1 MTSSTEQTAF
11 HNFLSKLLEQKETV
25 DLEFKHTKGGFPPTF
40 WESYSSFANTEGGS
54 IVFGIK
60 EKDGRFYPDGL
71 TSEQIKKYKDDIWN
85 QINSKQKVNRKII
98 SDKDVSEV
106 EYNGAWFLLF
116 NIPRA
121 SRDQR
126 PIYIGANPYDGTY
139 RRNNTGDYHC
149 SPWEVQQMLAE
160 QRHDLA
166 MDDEIYSHYT
176 IDDLDQE
183 SLRAYRQMFI
193 NKRPTHPWVDFD
205 DKKFLT
211 HLGAYAEDREKG
223 IEGITLAGLLMFG
236 KNEILSRLLPNFMVD
251 YREYDSRNPKNRWI
265 NRIYNDGTWEANL
278 FQAYRRILP
287 KLQSFLPIP
296 FKLKGNDRE
305 DEPPSHVAMREAFVN
320 LCIHA
325 QFQTGIT
332 TLVVN
337 KYPNEIVLSNP
348 GTLLISKDQFYAG
361 GTTVCRNP
369 SLQRMF
375 MMIGGAEKAGSGADK
390 IIEGWREANFRTPVI
405 YEQSQPNRVEL
416 IMPLESTMPPE
427 VKVKMEELFG
437 EAVTSLGRDE
447 NIVLALTI
455 SMGHVSNE
463 VLRHSLDL
471 HPTDI
476 TKVLRGLCDRGM
488 LLSSGFGRGTT
499 YEIAKDFV
507 RNCQPKV
514 KEKTGFTPQEPL
526 GGLFAFS
533 NDAEVV
539 TTANIETSAEANAK
553 ASAEANAKAS
563 AKANAKAS
571 AGTPRDKELIIRELT
586 KYCKVWRKSSE
597 MARYVGKSPN
607 YISGRIVPEMLR
619 RDLIEREYP
628 DNPKDSRQR
637 YRVKR
642 KTN

>member
-1 MTSSTEQTAF
+1 
-11 HNFLSKLLEQKETV
+11 
-25 DLEFKHTKGGFPPTF
+25 
-40 WESYSSFANTEGGS
+40 
-54 IVFGIK
+54 
-60 EKDGRFYPDGL
+60 
-71 TSEQIKKYKDDIWN
+71 
-85 QINSKQKVNRKII
+85 
-98 SDKDVSEV
+98 
-106 EYNGAWFLLF
+106 
-116 NIPRA
+116 
-121 SRDQR
+121 
-126 PIYIGANPYDGTY
+126 
-139 RRNNTGDYHC
+139 
-149 SPWEVQQMLAE
+149 
-160 QRHDLA
+160 
-166 MDDEIYSHYT
+166 
-176 IDDLDQE
+176 
-183 SLRAYRQMFI
+183 
-193 NKRPTHPWVDFD
+193 
-205 DKKFLT
+205 
-211 HLGAYAEDREKG
+211 
-223 IEGITLAGLLMFG
+223 
-236 KNEILSRLLPNFMVD
+236 
-251 YREYDSRNPKNRWI
+251 
-265 NRIYNDGTWEANL
+265 
-278 FQAYRRILP
+278 
-287 KLQSFLPIP
+287 
-296 FKLKGNDRE
+296 
-305 DEPPSHVAMREAFVN
+305 
-320 LCIHA
+320 
-325 QFQTGIT
+325 
-332 TLVVN
+332 
-337 KYPNEIVLSNP
+337 
-348 GTLLISKDQFYAG
+348 
-361 GTTVCRNP
+361 
-369 SLQRMF
+369 

-553 ASAEANAKAS
+553 ASA
-563 AKANAKAS
+563 
-571 AGTPRDKELIIRELT
+571 GTPRDKELIIRELT

-619 RDLIEREYP
+619 RDFIEREYP